1 MNKIILYFLCFGF
14 TTFLNAQNV
23 KSILLRPANNP
34 KQYNSIVKL
43 GNVLELSFDDLDADN
58 KDYYYKIEHMTHDW
72 KPSNL
77 TSSQYIDG
85 FDQNSIID
93 VTNSF
98 NSLQAYTHYSVR
110 LPNVNT
116 VITKSGNY
124 LISVLND
131 DYETVFTRR
140 CVFYEDKSIVGVATL
155 RSRSTNTSQTDQT
168 VQFRVSHP
176 GIILNNPNQE
186 IKAALIQNNDW
197 NSVINDIPPLFIQP
211 NLLVYNHINYTNFPG
226 NNEFYFFDTKYV
238 RNTSLNIANVV
249 RDNIYHT
256 YLFTDEPKANRS
268 YTFNPDINGQF
279 VINSLDPNTSDSRT
293 EADYSMIHFSLK
305 LDTPIKNKEV
315 YVYGAFNDFELSD
328 ENKMTYNEEAG
339 AYETSILLKQGF
351 YNYTYAVVDNENN
364 IDLKTIGGS
373 FFETENEYTALIY
386 YRPIGGFYDRV
397 IGVGYGFFNQ
407 NR

>member
-1 MNKIILYFLCFGF
+1 MNKILISLLSIAFSLHTG
-14 TTFLNAQNV
+14 AQNV
-23 KSILLRPANNP
+23 KSILLRPVNNP

-43 GNVLELSFDDLDADN
+43 GNVLELSFDDLEADN
-58 KDYYYKIEHMTHDW
+58 KDYYYKIEHMTYDW

-85 FDQNSIID
+85 FDQNSFID

-98 NSLQAYTHYSVR
+98 NALQAYTHYSVR
-110 LPNVNT
+110 LPNINT

-124 LISVLND
+124 LISVLD
-131 DYETVFTRR
+131 EDYETVFTRR

-155 RSRSTNTSQTDQT
+155 RSRNTNTSETDQT

-176 GIILNNPNQE
+176 RIILNNPNQE

-197 NSVINDIPPLFIQP
+197 NTIINDIPPLFIQP
-211 NLLVYNHINYTNFPG
+211 NLLVYNHVNYTNFPG
-226 NNEFYFFDTKYV
+226 NNEFYFFDTKYA
-238 RNTSLNIANVV
+238 RNTSLNIARVE
-249 RDNIYHT
+249 RDDIYHT

-279 VINSLDPNTSDSRT
+279 VINSLDPNTTDTRT
-293 EADYSMIHFSLK
+293 ESDYTMIHFSLK
-305 LDTPIKNKEV
+305 LDEPIKNKDI
-315 YVYGAFNDFELSD
+315 YVYGAFNDFGLSD
-328 ENKMTYNEEAG
+328 ENRMTYNEESG
-339 AYETSILLKQGF
+339 LYETSILLKQGF
-351 YNYTYAVVDNENN
+351 YNYTYAVVDDENN
-364 IDLKTIGGS
+364 IDLKKIGGS